1 VPREFLCD
9 LPGNIYPL
17 RTRNGTL
24 TLLAKADEC
33 GTKAEAYK
41 VLLEQSLR
49 NIPVSLFFLSKVF
62 ISKGVS
68 KSQF

>member
-1 VPREFLCD
+1 
-9 LPGNIYPL
+9 
-17 RTRNGTL
+17 L

-68 KSQF
+68 ESQF